1 MSIVVKLDATF
12 LFFAYSCYPSLTLSC
27 FWSVSSSADSDQ
39 QGTEGFFGT
48 DLTDSLNREELK
60 EASDA

>member
-1 MSIVVKLDATF
+1 MLPFSF
-12 LFFAYSCYPSLTLSC
+12 LHILVIPLLNLSC

-39 QGTEGFFGT
+39 QGAEGFFGT